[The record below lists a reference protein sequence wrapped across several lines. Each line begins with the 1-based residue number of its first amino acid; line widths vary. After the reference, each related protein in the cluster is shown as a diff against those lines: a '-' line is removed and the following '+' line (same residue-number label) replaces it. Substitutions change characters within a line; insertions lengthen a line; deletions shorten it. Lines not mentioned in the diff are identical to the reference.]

1 MKIIDIRIFNGL
13 YYIILAEWLEILILT
28 INNSV
33 SNLLR
38 VILKVIYKIDIL
50 EIFIIEFN
58 RI

>member
-1 MKIIDIRIFNGL
+1 MKIIGTRIFNGL

-33 SNLLR
+33 SNPLR
-38 VILKVIYKIDIL
+38 VILKVIYKIDFL

>member
-13 YYIILAEWLEILILT
+13 YYIILMEWLEILILT

-33 SNLLR
+33 SNPLR
-38 VILKVIYKIDIL
+38 VILKVIYKIDFL

-58 RI
+58 HI

>member
-33 SNLLR
+33 SNPLR
-38 VILKVIYKIDIL
+38 VILKVIYKIDFL
-50 EIFIIEFN
+50 EIFIMEFN